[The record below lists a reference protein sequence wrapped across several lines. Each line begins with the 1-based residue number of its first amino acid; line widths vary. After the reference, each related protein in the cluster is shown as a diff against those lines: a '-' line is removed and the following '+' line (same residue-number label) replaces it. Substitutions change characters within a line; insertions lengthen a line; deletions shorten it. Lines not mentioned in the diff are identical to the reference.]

1 MTEDILKILK
11 ENVIQGRKTRES
23 EGIDEALSG
32 TPGVVEL
39 TEQALEN
46 NIPLDAII
54 TQALTAGMQV
64 VGEKYS
70 TKEYFIPDMLAS
82 ADAVGAAMDIL
93 KPHLEASNV
102 ETKGKFV
109 IATVKGDI
117 HDIGKNIVAIL
128 LKGAGYEVNDLGID
142 VPKEKIISV
151 IREENPDYLG
161 LSALL
166 TTTMIEMGVVIQA
179 LKANNL
185 REKVKVLIGGAAV
198 SDDYATEI
206 GADAFCPDG
215 FHAIKV
221 LETFQA
227 SSA

>member
-1 MTEDILKILK
+1 MSEDILSMLK
-11 ENVIQGRKTRES
+11 ENVIQGRKTKND

-32 TPGVVEL
+32 TPGVLEL
-39 TEQALEN
+39 TELALKN
-46 NIPLDAII
+46 NISPEAII
-54 TQALTAGMQV
+54 TQALTSGMQV
-64 VGEKYS
+64 VGEKFA

-93 KPHLEASNV
+93 KPLLEASNV

-128 LKGAGYEVNDLGID
+128 LKGAGYEVNDLGTN
-142 VPKEKIISV
+142 VPEDKIISV
-151 IREENPDYLG
+151 VREENPNYLG

-166 TTTMIEMGVVIQA
+166 TTTMLEMGVVIKA
-179 LKANNL
+179 LEENSL
-185 REKVKVLIGGAAV
+185 RDKVKVLIGGAAV
-198 SDDYATEI
+198 SDDYAKEI
-206 GADAFCPDG
+206 GADAFCTDG

-221 LETFQA
+221 LEAFETA
-227 SSA
+227 KA